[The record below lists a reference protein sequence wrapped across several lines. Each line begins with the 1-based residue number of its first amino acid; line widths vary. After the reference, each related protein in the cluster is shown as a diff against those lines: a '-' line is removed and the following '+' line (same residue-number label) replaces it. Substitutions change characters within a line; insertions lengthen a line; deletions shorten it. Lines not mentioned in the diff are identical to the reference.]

1 MQGSGVTV
9 VEHTSQFFPLGVQ
22 TFHSRFKQGLLN
34 IARHVAPNVH
44 SRPPHQ
50 AREAFQSVS
59 HCPSEMRLLRKEPR
73 TGLGVPLP
81 SLQKE
86 VRMGLFTKDIK
97 TMEDLYLHVLQDI
110 YYAENQI
117 KKALP
122 DMIEKAT
129 NRNLTAAFKA
139 HLEETEK
146 QIGRLQQA
154 FQLLGKDPK
163 GTACPAIDG
172 IIKEANE
179 VAGEC
184 DNKKVLDAAL
194 IAAAQAVEHYEITRY
209 GSMISWSEELGRDAI
224 AKLLTTNLNEE
235 KAADKKLTMIGE
247 KKVNLKAAG

>member
-1 MQGSGVTV
+1 V
-9 VEHTSQFFPLGVQ
+9 
-22 TFHSRFKQGLLN
+22 
-34 IARHVAPNVH
+34 
-44 SRPPHQ
+44 
-50 AREAFQSVS
+50 
-59 HCPSEMRLLRKEPR
+59 
-73 TGLGVPLP
+73 
-81 SLQKE
+81 
-86 VRMGLFTKDIK
+86 GLFTKDIK

-129 NRNLTAAFKA
+129 NRDLTAAFKA
-139 HLEETEK
+139 HLEETER
-146 QIGRLQQA
+146 QIARLEQV
-154 FQLLGKDPK
+154 FQLLGKAPK
-163 GTACPAIDG
+163 GTTCPAIDG

-209 GSMISWSEELGRDAI
+209 GTMISWSEELGRDAI

-235 KAADKKLTMIGE
+235 KAADKKLTTIGE
-247 KKVNLKAAG
+247 SKVNLKAAG

>member
-1 MQGSGVTV
+1 
-9 VEHTSQFFPLGVQ
+9 
-22 TFHSRFKQGLLN
+22 
-34 IARHVAPNVH
+34 
-44 SRPPHQ
+44 
-50 AREAFQSVS
+50 
-59 HCPSEMRLLRKEPR
+59 
-73 TGLGVPLP
+73 
-81 SLQKE
+81 
-86 VRMGLFTKDIK
+86 MGLFSKDIK
-97 TMEDLYLHVLQDI
+97 SMEDLYLHVLQDI

-129 NRNLTAAFKA
+129 NRELTAAFKA

-146 QIGRLQQA
+146 QIGRLEQA
-154 FQLLGKDPK
+154 FQLLNNEPK

-209 GSMISWSEELGRDAI
+209 GSMIAWSEELGREAI

-235 KAADKKLTMIGE
+235 KAADKKLTLIGE